1 MIPNVVQQV
10 EDIETLRLI
19 LGDGA
24 FPLWTFMLKPHGDD
38 ILPDI
43 LILEIAGQ
51 D

>member
-19 LGDGA
+19 LGDRA